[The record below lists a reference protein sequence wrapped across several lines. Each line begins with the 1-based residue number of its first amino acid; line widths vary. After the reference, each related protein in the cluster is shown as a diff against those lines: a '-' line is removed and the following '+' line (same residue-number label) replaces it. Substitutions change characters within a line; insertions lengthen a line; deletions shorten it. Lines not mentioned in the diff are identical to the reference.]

1 MELELGWAT
10 GRGRDHHYK
19 QTLIHP
25 ACYPTQ
31 FHPRYLYYTLYAK
44 HIFAIGRLS

>member
-31 FHPRYLYYTLYAK
+31 FHLRDLYAK